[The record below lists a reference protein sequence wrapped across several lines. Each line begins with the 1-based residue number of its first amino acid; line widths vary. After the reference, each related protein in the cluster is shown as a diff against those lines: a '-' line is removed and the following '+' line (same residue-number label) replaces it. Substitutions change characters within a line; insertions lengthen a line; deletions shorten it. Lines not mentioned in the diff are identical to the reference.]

1 MKQPPKTSRDDPN
14 SSKNIIPGVIN
25 KHIPLADA
33 KDDREV
39 ALAGMSAAL
48 YEAYPPGVTIPD
60 EFHLCI
66 DGQLRNRNQRPGAHC
81 VVKVD
86 ATEKRRTTVN
96 ATTKPIDE

>member
-1 MKQPPKTSRDDPN
+1 MKQPSKTSRDDPSS

-25 KHIPLADA
+25 KRIALEDA
-33 KDDREV
+33 TDDRDI
-39 ALAGMSAAL
+39 ALAGITEAL
-48 YEAYPPGVTIPD
+48 YETYPPGTRIPD

-86 ATEKRRTTVN
+86 ATGTTRTTVN
-96 ATTKPIDE
+96 ATTKPIE